1 MSYLKIVRQI
11 SSLVTP
17 DRYLAR
23 TSASVKKEEVSMSYV
38 HNLNSDERHAG
49 SIKHRAK
56 RAPRWKGPEARL
68 FGGAEQPQ
76 LAWRLAGGMLGRP
89 PAGPQPGR
97 EAAARDFGVLSS
109 WGAWVCKQKCSLN
122 GDREDRQTVLGLLGT
137 SRAPVWGSLGS
148 LNISPAWCPSAFL
161 EN

>member
-38 HNLNSDERHAG
+38 HNLNSDERHTG

-56 RAPRWKGPEARL
+56 LVPRWKGPEARL

-76 LAWRLAGGMLGRP
+76 LAWRLAGGMLGRS

-97 EAAARDFGVLSS
+97 EAAARDFGVPWCSVA
-109 WGAWVCKQKCSLN
+109 GGVWVCK
-122 GDREDRQTVLGLLGT
+122 
-137 SRAPVWGSLGS
+137 
-148 LNISPAWCPSAFL
+148 
-161 EN
+161 